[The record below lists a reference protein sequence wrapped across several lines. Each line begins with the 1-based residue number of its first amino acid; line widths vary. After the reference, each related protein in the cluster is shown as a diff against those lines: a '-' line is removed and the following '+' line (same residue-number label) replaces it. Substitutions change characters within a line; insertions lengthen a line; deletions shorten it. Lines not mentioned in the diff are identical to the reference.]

1 MGQAVQSL
9 VDYDKRKPLKNLA
22 SQQRT
27 PTPASSDDK
36 ITKAAAAAGAAM
48 AAGFAPLLKG
58 LTGGSSSS
66 SSNGSSNGSSIN
78 DATTQSSEAIC
89 EKLKAIFSVAKT
101 AVLVKGFSPSK
112 NKERLRPL
120 KVALDGACAEVVL
133 MTKTF
138 LLRSKW

>member
-66 SSNGSSNGSSIN
+66 SSNGSSIN